1 MALTVY
7 SLLVAFW
14 LTYHSL
20 VNYFL
25 QTHPNNSVMLEIT
38 GPRRLEN
45 GLDMPE
51 KITHLSRAK
60 QYDKI

>member
-1 MALTVY
+1 
-7 SLLVAFW
+7 
-14 LTYHSL
+14 
-20 VNYFL
+20 
-25 QTHPNNSVMLEIT
+25 MLEIT

-51 KITHLSRAK
+51 KIMHLSRAQ